1 MRCYASTFLWH
12 ALETPCSKLSFIG
25 LIFSMK
31 LLSMEYS
38 LDPLRSLFIILNGLI
53 DYLCFFLGR
62 NTVKRTEQPSGRT
75 GGTYGIYP
83 GKHHREPRHYNGHG
97 GNVSATRLK
106 LIYTYR
112 ISSNKRRT
120 FGYPHWNKRLLS
132 NERRTSVIIIIITF
146 ISQ

>member
-1 MRCYASTFLWH
+1 
-12 ALETPCSKLSFIG
+12 
-25 LIFSMK
+25 MK
-31 LLSMEYS
+31 YS

-62 NTVKRTEQPSGRT
+62 NTVKRTEQPSGRI

-112 ISSNKRRT
+112 ISSNKRRVSNKRHT
-120 FGYPHWNKRLLS
+120 FGYPRWNKRLPS
-132 NERRTSVIIIIITF
+132 NERCTPKCGAYYNSYHILLVAKPKWIWN
-146 ISQ
+146 